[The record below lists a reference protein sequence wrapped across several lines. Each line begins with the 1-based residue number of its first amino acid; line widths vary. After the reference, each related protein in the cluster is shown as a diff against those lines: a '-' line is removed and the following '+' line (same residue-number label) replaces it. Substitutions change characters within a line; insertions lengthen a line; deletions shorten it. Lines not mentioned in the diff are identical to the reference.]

1 MSASSQGAQNSSSS
15 SSSEDFMLVIVL
27 IICAMIALFFYGKDI
42 IIAYWKVLRLLDLW
56 VLGKIDPAWF
66 RPGSHG
72 YLLWQFLLHHP
83 IPKITWQDAANV
95 NFILD
100 THLSIGP
107 FQVWPMFWSILPA
120 AVALPLWTS
129 GKNLKKTFTRPWDL
143 ALYMSRQYPWML
155 PVIRQRS
162 ASLKNQFKEPK
173 KKNLSALLAGLVQ
186 RGKSSDWP
194 LHPLTILLNAGAF
207 AQDEQGEWF
216 IQDGPVEQWAK
227 KQIGSSSSRSGF
239 STPERN
245 ALFHAFVSKDC
256 ASILKSYAGGGDK
269 VIQKHSG
276 LSANDRERFQAYR
289 KNHAYEVCILLS
301 ALRDSRKKTIVPP
314 NWFVWLK
321 YRDRAL
327 WYALHGLGLPRPHP
341 EGLPGL
347 VQWHCELHLKNPVT
361 VIQTQFIKSGLWDA
375 LEEIQWKKS
384 KEWQDHVRKPQ

>member
-1 MSASSQGAQNSSSS
+1 MSASNQGSPSQSNI
-15 SSSEDFMLVIVL
+15 SSSEDFMLAVVL
-27 IICAMIALFFYGKDI
+27 FIGAMIGLFFFGKDI

-56 VLGKIDPAWF
+56 VLGKIDPAYF
-66 RPGSHG
+66 RPGSNG
-72 YLLWQFLLHHP
+72 YELWQYLLHHP
-83 IPKITWQDAANV
+83 ITKITWREATVINAT
-95 NFILD
+95 LD
-100 THLSIGP
+100 HHLSIGP

-120 AVALPLWTS
+120 AVALPLWAS

-143 ALYMSRQYPWML
+143 ALYMQKQYPWML

-162 ASLKNQFKEPK
+162 AALKNHFKESK
-173 KKNLSALLAGLVQ
+173 KKNLAGLLAGLVQ

-207 AQDEQGEWF
+207 AQDAQGEWF
-216 IQDGPVEQWAK
+216 VQDAPVEQWAK
-227 KQIGSSSSRSGF
+227 KQIGSDSGRAGF

-245 ALFHAFVSKDC
+245 ALFHAFVNGDC
-256 ASILKSYAGGGDK
+256 ANILKSYAAGGDK
-269 VIQKHSG
+269 IIRKHSE
-276 LSANDRERFQAYR
+276 LDAKDRERFQAYR

-301 ALRDSRKKTIVPP
+301 ALRDARKKAIVPP

-327 WYALHGLGLPRPHP
+327 WYVLHGLGLPRPHP
-341 EGLPGL
+341 EGLPGI
-347 VQWHCELHLKNPVT
+347 VQWHCELHLKNPVA

-384 KEWQDHVRKPQ
+384 KEWQDHVRKQ